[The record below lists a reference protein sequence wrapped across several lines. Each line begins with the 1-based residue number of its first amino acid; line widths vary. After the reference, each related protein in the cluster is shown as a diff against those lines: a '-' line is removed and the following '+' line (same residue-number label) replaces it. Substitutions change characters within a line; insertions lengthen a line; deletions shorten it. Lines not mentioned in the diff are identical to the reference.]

1 MTSSARSSLPSSP
14 TDPDSLVIVVSGPG
28 GVGKGALVDR
38 LLDDDPGL
46 WLSRS
51 WTTRRRRPGEAADA
65 YVFVTRDEFLAAVDA
80 GGFLEWVEFLDYLQ
94 GTPVPDPPAGRD
106 PVFEIDVA
114 GARSVAE
121 IYDDPLL
128 VFVDAPSREAQRA
141 RLEAR
146 GDPVDRIAA
155 RLARADQEL
164 AAARELGAT
173 ILINDDFETCAKELA
188 TLIEDRRARS
198 AGRSGCADD

>member
-1 MTSSARSSLPSSP
+1 LPSSP
-14 TDPDSLVIVVSGPG
+14 AESNRPVIVVSGPG
-28 GVGKGALVDR
+28 GVGKGALVAR
-38 LLDDDPGL
+38 LLEDDPRL

-65 YVFVTRDEFLAAVDA
+65 YVFVTRDEFLDAVHA

-94 GTPVPDPPAGRD
+94 GTPVPDPPGGCDA
-106 PVFEIDVA
+106 VFEIDVA

-146 GDPVDRIAA
+146 GDPPDRIAA
-155 RLARADQEL
+155 RLERADQEL

-173 ILINDDFETCAKELA
+173 IVINDDLETCARELA
-188 TLIEDRRARS
+188 MLIEDHRARIS
-198 AGRSGCADD
+198 SPSGPVDD